1 MPAASP
7 SLGVACKQLVGVQ
20 TPTAARCAEPHL
32 VPAGLERVSALSVT
46 YVTLLGGASDDPST
60 VLSAFRDAPEP
71 ELEGRSQRESL
82 SFSLILPI
90 RDRCLAQTGRGTYM
104 RCCPQ
109 RLEFSHKAESS
120 CAVSDAPRSPPSCA
134 ESSAPTGGQG
144 AAAPV

>member
-1 MPAASP
+1 MHAASQ
-7 SLGVACKQLVGVQ
+7 SLGVACKLFVGVQ
-20 TPTAARCAEPHL
+20 TPPAARCPEPHL

-71 ELEGRSQRESL
+71 EPEGRSQRESL

-90 RDRCLAQTGRGTYM
+90 RDCLAQTGRGTYM

-109 RLEFSHKAESS
+109 RLDFSHKAESS
-120 CAVSDAPRSPPSCA
+120 CAVSDAPRSLPSCA